1 MGSRACTAHPTII
14 AIYAK
19 NVACYQVP
27 IRMENVGTTLIT
39 RGFGFHFPKGYI
51 YAAMVFSGAV
61 EGHNMLARRRRKQS
75 AEMKWQRAATL
86 L

>member
-1 MGSRACTAHPTII
+1 M
-14 AIYAK
+14 
-19 NVACYQVP
+19 P
-27 IRMENVGTTLIT
+27 IRMENVGTTLVT

-51 YAAMVFSGAV
+51 YAAMAFSGAV
-61 EGHNMLARRRRKQS
+61 EGHNVLARRRRKQS